1 MSRDARARRTVLE
14 AYYREIIGNVSDLEA
29 LALVTEHAA
38 AANGVDYDAFV
49 LDVSWLTLGATSNR
63 TAIVSGFLDRV
74 RMYAAR
80 RIGWEGVESAA
91 NRFGSTGFAADDGS
105 NQVQHFWYFAAVAYT
120 WGTGVAEMLSRYH
133 EWNAPGILRRLPASG
148 MGYGTQMDLA
158 LSRKSIAL
166 GRALVR
172 RRIAPGRV
180 GEWVRRELGTRERA
194 ASMGERQRAR
204 R

>member
-1 MSRDARARRTVLE
+1 
-14 AYYREIIGNVSDLEA
+14 
-29 LALVTEHAA
+29 
-38 AANGVDYDAFV
+38 
-49 LDVSWLTLGATSNR
+49 VSWLTLGATSNR

-91 NRFGSTGFAADDGS
+91 SRFGSTGFAADDGS

-120 WGTGVAEMLSRYH
+120 WGAGVAELLSRYH
-133 EWNAPGILRRLPASG
+133 EWNAPGILRKLPASG
-148 MGYGTQMDLA
+148 MGYGTEMDLD

-166 GRALVR
+166 GRALAR

-180 GEWVRRELGTRERA
+180 GAWVRRELGTRERA
-194 ASMGERQRAR
+194 ASPGERQRAR
-204 R
+204 